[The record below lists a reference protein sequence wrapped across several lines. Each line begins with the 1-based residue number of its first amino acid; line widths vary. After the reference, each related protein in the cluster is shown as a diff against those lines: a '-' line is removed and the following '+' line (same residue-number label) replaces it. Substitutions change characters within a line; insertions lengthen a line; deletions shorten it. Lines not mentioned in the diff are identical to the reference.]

1 MPTEAKPTTKSWCV
15 IVALLTIISTAQ
27 ASDIRVP
34 QAPDNPAVTVER
46 DPALITPKPSTDT
59 ITASTAVSTA
69 EPTQYCSVISGCV
82 ESK

>member
-1 MPTEAKPTTKSWCV
+1 MKLAGAFWSTNSWC
-15 IVALLTIISTAQ
+15 IIIALLTIISTAQ

-34 QAPDNPAVTVER
+34 QAPENPAVTVER
-46 DPALITPKPSTDT
+46 NPALITPKPSTDT
-59 ITASTAVSTA
+59 ITASTA